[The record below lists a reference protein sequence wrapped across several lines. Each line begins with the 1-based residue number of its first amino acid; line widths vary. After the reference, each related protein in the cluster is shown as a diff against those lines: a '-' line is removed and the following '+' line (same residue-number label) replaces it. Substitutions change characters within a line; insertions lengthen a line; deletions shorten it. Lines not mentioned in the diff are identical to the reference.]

1 MSTDDHKQPDDR
13 QLGELYRE
21 LPQPQPLPEV
31 DQAIL
36 AAARKASR
44 QKRSGST
51 RPRWYMPLS
60 AAAVVMISVSLV
72 VTMVFDEQALR
83 PERQSQPTAVDEQM
97 SMDDAPASISSSSAV
112 EDTAPAMDTAPL
124 MAPPAAPAPAQPMER
139 KKARAAEP
147 DSLMQFKSAVPARVM
162 REQAAGAAESIEK
175 EQSSSVDETIIRQQL
190 EVLQSLYEQQRYE
203 RLAERLQGFRQRYPD
218 YPLPDA
224 LAQWA
229 DRNLPP
235 PAD

>member
-21 LPQPQPLPEV
+21 LPQHQPSPEV

-44 QKRSGST
+44 RKPGGST

-72 VTMVFDEQALR
+72 MTMVFDEQALQL
-83 PERQSQPTAVDEQM
+83 ERQSQPSAVEEQM
-97 SMDDAPASISSSSAV
+97 SMDDEPASISSSSAV

-124 MAPPAAPAPAQPMER
+124 MAPAAPAPAQPMER

-147 DSLMQFKSAVPARVM
+147 DSMMQFRSAAPTRVM

-175 EQSSSVDETIIRQQL
+175 EQSSSVDEAIIRQQL
-190 EVLQSLYEQQRYE
+190 EVLQILYEQQQYE
-203 RLAERLQGFRQRYPD
+203 QLAERLQAFRQRYPD

-229 DRNLPP
+229 DRHLPP